1 MIMIWL
7 ILLII
12 GCFVTIIV
20 NMIMIMVDTVDCF
33 DTILLVG

>member
-1 MIMIWL
+1 MIMIWV